1 MILLTLSYLKYSSK
15 TFLYYCNS
23 FNAFIFIYVY
33 IIFYSNSTV
42 GPDIKGTEWIQR
54 RFGKGNKK
62 KRQILCKFL
71 KHVFLHITKYFFLFH
86 FSKKEYSD
94 FIFYMSWKIPIKKH
108 TLQSRNASDLC
119 LVKCFKIFH
128 MNYLGF
134 HILKRFPNSFHLEQ

>member
-62 KRQILCKFL
+62 TQILCKFI

-86 FSKKEYSD
+86 LVKKNIVILFFTWAGKYLLKSTLFSPEMQMIYAWWNASKFSIRITWV
-94 FIFYMSWKIPIKKH
+94 FIF
-108 TLQSRNASDLC
+108 
-119 LVKCFKIFH
+119 
-128 MNYLGF
+128 
-134 HILKRFPNSFHLEQ
+134 

>member
-1 MILLTLSYLKYSSK
+1 MYFCIQ
-15 TFLYYCNS
+15 
-23 FNAFIFIYVY
+23 
-33 IIFYSNSTV
+33 SN
-42 GPDIKGTEWIQR
+42 
-54 RFGKGNKK
+54 
-62 KRQILCKFL
+62 
-71 KHVFLHITKYFFLFH
+71 FLFH

-134 HILKRFPNSFHLEQ
+134 HILKRFANSFHPRHKHFISEE